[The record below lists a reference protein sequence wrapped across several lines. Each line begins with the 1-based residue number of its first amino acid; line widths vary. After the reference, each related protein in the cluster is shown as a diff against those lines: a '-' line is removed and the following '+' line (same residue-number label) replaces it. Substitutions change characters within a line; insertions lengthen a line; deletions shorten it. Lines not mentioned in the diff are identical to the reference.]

1 VKGVRLYFATD
12 IHGSETCFKKFLNA
26 GKLYKADAII
36 MGGDITGKTVT
47 PIFESN
53 NGYQCR
59 LLGETIHVEDE
70 RALEKLEEKIRGIG
84 SYPLVTSEE
93 EFKALQENEEKRLAL
108 FESAITASLERWVQ
122 LADQRLSNT
131 DIECYISPGNDDI
144 PAVDNVLEKSERII
158 NPNER
163 IVLVKGRHEMLS
175 LGYSNITPWMCPRDV
190 SEETL
195 KDKLDRLTMDV
206 QNPKLT
212 IYNIHVPPY
221 GTGLDEAPELDEQLR
236 PKLEPGRGVKTKPAG
251 SLAVREIIA
260 HQQPLLGLHGHIHE
274 SRGFARIGRTLCLNP
289 GSEYQEGVLKGVLI
303 QVSED
308 RIRDFLFTTG

>member
-1 VKGVRLYFATD
+1 MKGVRLYYATD
-12 IHGSETCFKKFLNA
+12 VHGSETCFKKFLNA
-26 GKLYKADAII
+26 GKLYKADVII

-53 NGYQCR
+53 NGYRCR
-59 LLGETIHVEDE
+59 LLGETVHAQGEK
-70 RALEKLEEKIRGIG
+70 ALRELEEKIRSIG
-84 SYPLVTSEE
+84 SYPMVTDEE
-93 EFKALQENEEKRLAL
+93 EYKIFQENGEKRLAL
-108 FESAITASLERWVQ
+108 FESIITANLRRWVEM
-122 LADQRLSNT
+122 ADERLSST

-144 PAVDNVLEKSERII
+144 PAIDKVLEKAERIV
-158 NPNER
+158 NPNEK
-163 IVLVKGRHEMLS
+163 IVMVKGRHEMLS

-190 SEETL
+190 TEETL
-195 KDKLDRLTMDV
+195 RDKLNRLAVEV
-206 QNPKLT
+206 QNPKLS

-236 PKLEPGRGVKTKPAG
+236 PKLEPGKGVKTKPVG
-251 SLAVREIIA
+251 SQAVRESLA
-260 HQQPLLGLHGHIHE
+260 NQQPLLGLHGHIHE

-289 GSEYQEGVLKGVLI
+289 GSEYQEGVLKGALI